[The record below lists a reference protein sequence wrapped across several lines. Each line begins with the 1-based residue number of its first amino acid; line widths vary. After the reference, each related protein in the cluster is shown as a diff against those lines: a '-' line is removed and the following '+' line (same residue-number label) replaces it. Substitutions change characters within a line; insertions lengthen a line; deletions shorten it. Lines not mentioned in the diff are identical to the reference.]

1 MPRIFPEHALTFI
14 AEEDAIARARRH
26 SNPDWYLSA
35 VRAARRVAAD
45 RQFFTTDEV
54 WAALADL
61 TDAKTPEHRAM
72 GSVMRS
78 LAADRIAIRT
88 DRTRPTNRPCA
99 NRRPVAVWRSLLRTP

>member
-1 MPRIFPEHALTFI
+1 MFRVFPDPVAASLLL
-14 AEEDAIARARRH
+14 EEDAIARARRH

-54 WAALADL
+54 WAALKDL

-72 GSVMRS
+72 GAVMRS
-78 LAADRIAIRT
+78 LAIDRIAVRT

-99 NRRPVAVWRSLLRTP
+99 NRRPIAVWRSLLNP

>member
-14 AEEDAIARARRH
+14 AEEDAIARARHH
-26 SNPDWYLSA
+26 SDPDWYLSA

-45 RQFFTTDEV
+45 RRFFTTDEV
-54 WAALADL
+54 WAVLSDL

-72 GSVMRS
+72 GAVMRS
-78 LAADRIAIRT
+78 LAIDRIAVRT

-99 NRRPVAVWRSLLRTP
+99 NRRPVAVWRSLVNP